1 MAAQNICFY
10 NKYGFCKYLE
20 KCRKYHEN
28 EKCENQNCEIR
39 ECPLRHPKICK
50 FYRDFGFCK
59 FSEWCKFSHKINRDN
74 SKQNDEI
81 KHVEEKLQIVETE
94 LKRNSEKV
102 AKLEAEIQDMHLKIR
117 EKDETVSKIN
127 KKFNFLKEKVTL
139 LFDLEAKFDTL
150 EKKVENILEASV
162 QIKETSTDSKTQSI
176 DKSENSS
183 GNSAE
188 IKCTLCEFV
197 SKNKFGLKIHFH
209 KKHSTAKFR
218 CFTCD
223 FTCEN
228 HSDLV
233 DHNDK
238 YYYSH
243 RITLNKDY
251 EKNIL
256 DEFQQLDEDGFLIHR
271 LVKVVQFSFQCLSGN
286 IP

>member
-1 MAAQNICFY
+1 MATHNICFY

-20 KCRKYHEN
+20 KCRKSHEN
-28 EKCENQNCEIR
+28 EKCENLNCEIR
-39 ECPLRHPKICK
+39 ECPLRHPKICT

-59 FSEWCKFSHKINRDN
+59 FNEWCKFSHKINRN
-74 SKQNDEI
+74 NCNENNEI
-81 KHVEEKLQIVETE
+81 KHLEEKLRIVETE
-94 LKRNSEKV
+94 LKINSEKV
-102 AKLEAEIQDMHLKIR
+102 VKLEAEIQDMHIKIT
-117 EKDETVSKIN
+117 EKEHTVSKIN

-139 LFDLEAKFDTL
+139 LFDLEAKIDTI
-150 EKKVENILEASV
+150 EKKVENIIGTSG
-162 QIKETSTDSKTQSI
+162 QNKETPADSINQPI
-176 DKSENSS
+176 GKSESS
-183 GNSAE
+183 TGNSAE

-197 SKNKFGLKIHFH
+197 AKNKFGLKIHFH

-223 FTCEN
+223 FTCES

-271 LVKVVQFSFQCLSGN
+271 KLDW
-286 IP
+286 